1 MEQREESLGHGAAR
15 ARSRRTLG
23 WVFLRIGV
31 VAFGG
36 LGASLALIERE
47 LVTKRQWLTAADVT
61 EALTYTKL
69 LPGSTGPQVV
79 AYLGYKLSGW
89 SGSAVATAAFVFPAA
104 LMMLV
109 LAAAYVSVTS
119 LPVMRTSVNG
129 LTASVVGLLLA
140 TTYRL
145 GKANIPDRITL
156 GLALASVVAGAV
168 LGVSAAVI
176 VVAAGL
182 LGVCLYAMPLRK
194 HVARGDTP

>member
-1 MEQREESLGHGAAR
+1 MEQPSQLPPGLSLLKLGAI
-15 ARSRRTLG
+15 
-23 WVFLRIGV
+23 FLRMGA

-79 AYLGYKLSGW
+79 AYLGYKLGGW
-89 SGSAVATAAFVFPAA
+89 SGSAVATTAFVFPSA
-104 LMMLV
+104 LIMLV
-109 LAAAYVSVTS
+109 LAAAYVSVTTV
-119 LPVMRTSVNG
+119 PAMRPAING
-129 LTASVVGLLLA
+129 LTAAVVGILLA

-156 GLALASVVAGAV
+156 GIALASIVAGAV
-168 LGVSAAVI
+168 LGISAAVI
-176 VVAAGL
+176 VVTAGL
-182 LGVCLYAMPLRK
+182 LGVCLYVIPLRRQ
-194 HVARGDTP
+194 VSQEETP

>member
-1 MEQREESLGHGAAR
+1 MEPREASRARGGAR
-15 ARSRRTLG
+15 ARSLRTLG
-23 WVFLRIGV
+23 WVFLRIGA

-79 AYLGYKLSGW
+79 AYLGYRLGGW
-89 SGSAVATAAFVFPAA
+89 SGSAVATGAFVAPSA

-109 LAAAYVSVTS
+109 LAAAYVSVTGV
-119 LPVMRTSVNG
+119 PAMRPAING
-129 LTASVVGLLLA
+129 LTAAVVGLLLA

-156 GLALASVVAGAV
+156 GIAFASIVAGVA

-182 LGVCLYAMPLRK
+182 LGIGLYALPLRK
-194 HVARGDTP
+194 QTAREDTP